1 MGARGTNQK
10 HIYVTIQ
17 VTTPKLPAPMLKN
30 SSREPKTF
38 AEVKIS
44 AQSDISAA
52 KMRRMNT
59 ITS

>member
-1 MGARGTNQK
+1 M
-10 HIYVTIQ
+10 TIQ
-17 VTTPKLPAPMLKN
+17 VTTPKLPAQMLKN

-52 KMRRMNT
+52 KMRSMST
-59 ITS
+59 IMS